1 MKPISWIMGESHLPT
16 PEATSYELA
25 LANRKLVTVVM
36 GMTLLM
42 GLVACLAYLAG
53 RSVTG
58 IRAEQAAPAVLPPPV
73 IVDRTVASSSPAPAV
88 PVDTTAPVA
97 TPLPVAS
104 PAEASSPAIAT
115 SAPNAQ
121 RLFLQVAA
129 GEIPDFQPL
138 RLTLEQAGF
147 PLVVVLIDDKHRLL
161 VGPVRDQAQKQE
173 FETRLTDGGHQY
185 FARRL

>member
-1 MKPISWIMGESHLPT
+1 MGDSQLST
-16 PEATSYELA
+16 PETASYELA

-58 IRAEQAAPAVLPPPV
+58 IRAEQASPAVLPPPV
-73 IVDRTVASSSPAPAV
+73 IVERAAAPPSQAPAPVAVEPSAPMAAPVALPAPA
-88 PVDTTAPVA
+88 PIGP
-97 TPLPVAS
+97 
-104 PAEASSPAIAT
+104 
-115 SAPNAQ
+115 
-121 RLFLQVAA
+121 RLYLQVAA
-129 GEIPDFQPL
+129 GEVADFQPL
-138 RLTLEQAGF
+138 RSQLEKAGL
-147 PLVVVLIDDKHRLL
+147 PLEVVLLEDKHRLL

-173 FETRLTDGGHQY
+173 FETRLTAAGHPF

>member
-1 MKPISWIMGESHLPT
+1 MGDSQLST
-16 PEATSYELA
+16 PDAASYELA

-58 IRAEQAAPAVLPPPV
+58 IRAQQAAPAVIPPPV
-73 IVDRTVASSSPAPAV
+73 IVEKSPVAAIAPPAPVAEPAPA
-88 PVDTTAPVA
+88 PPHTPAPAAPVPSA
-97 TPLPVAS
+97 TLTGS
-104 PAEASSPAIAT
+104 
-115 SAPNAQ
+115 

-129 GEIPDFQPL
+129 GEISDFQPL
-138 RLTLEQAGF
+138 RSELERAGL
-147 PLVVVLIDDKHRLL
+147 PLEVVLIENKHRLL
-161 VGPVRDQAQKQE
+161 VGPIKDAEQKRK
-173 FETRLTDGGHQY
+173 FEGHLESGNYPY